1 MTNSFVV
8 VIMRGCPYCD
18 LTLDLLDERQIP
30 YKLLTLNID
39 FQREDLDKIAPGAK
53 TYPQILINGHS
64 IGGYDDLVE
73 KIDDIVSQT

>member
-1 MTNSFVV
+1 MTNNFVV
-8 VIMRGCPYCD
+8 LIMKGCPYCD
-18 LTLDLLDERQIP
+18 LALDLLDERKIP

-53 TYPQILINGHS
+53 TYPQILINGYS

-73 KIDDIVSQT
+73 KIDYIVSQT

>member
-1 MTNSFVV
+1 MANNFVV
-8 VIMRGCPYCD
+8 IIMQGCHYCD
-18 LTLDLLDERQIP
+18 LALDLLDERKIP

-53 TYPQILINGHS
+53 TYPQILINGDS

>member
-53 TYPQILINGHS
+53 TYPQILINGDS

>member
-8 VIMRGCPYCD
+8 VIMTGCPYCD
-18 LTLDLLDERQIP
+18 LTLDLLDERKIP

-73 KIDDIVSQT
+73 KIDDIVRQT